1 MFGVGIALPS
11 FLAPPSADGGYGEG
25 GGFVRHTDEQE
36 TAIGLRV
43 EDAIE
48 NRHALSLRAKI
59 VVNDRGGNAFP
70 DLAPAF
76 LKFPTSSRFLA
87 STLITGLRCRQKR
100 RRSLPT
106 WANCTSHRGWLGPIF
121 LRFLASRE

>member
-25 GGFVRHTDEQE
+25 GGFVRHTDEQG

-48 NRHALSLRAKI
+48 NRHTLSLRAKI
-59 VVNDRGGNAFP
+59 LVIDRGGSAPPLGACIFEVPHQFP
-70 DLAPAF
+70 LLGVDTDHWIALSAETPAQFADVGELHLA
-76 LKFPTSSRFLA
+76 
-87 STLITGLRCRQKR
+87 
-100 RRSLPT
+100 
-106 WANCTSHRGWLGPIF
+106 
-121 LRFLASRE
+121 